1 VVAPLSMW
9 LLQAVFRAPPSA
21 IVRAM
26 AASLDIFLG
35 SIHSC
40 KSKGWGVEPLRH
52 SPARLA
58 PSSAALRLSLIWV
71 NTIAS
76 MLCRCGFKE
85 TKSLCVLG

>member
-9 LLQAVFRAPPSA
+9 LLQAVFRAPQPA

-40 KSKGWGVEPLRH
+40 SSLRVGVWIRY
-52 SPARLA
+52 A
-58 PSSAALRLSLIWV
+58 I
-71 NTIAS
+71 
-76 MLCRCGFKE
+76 
-85 TKSLCVLG
+85 VLLG